1 MNDSPPPADATDP
14 QASVWPAGLTPH
26 PDQMTADQRETL
38 AERGAEALDA
48 ALGKIDFIRYL
59 QLTGSRTDHDYTR
72 DRWRWLGGESNDELL
87 TGAAELLHELGQHE
101 LADRVAAFA
110 PAAKAAE
117 EAAWA
122 KEESGDLEGVADR
135 TTAKEAAR
143 DAGRAKAAEIAE
155 ANRAAAA

>member
-1 MNDSPPPADATDP
+1 MPSSPEPPRDIARR
-14 QASVWPAGLTPH
+14 QAPAGH
-26 PDQMTADQRETL
+26 DR
-38 AERGAEALDA
+38 RGAGRPRRARRGGPQNELGAL
-48 ALGKIDFIRYL
+48 DFIRYV
-59 QLTGSRTDHDYTR
+59 QLTGDSAGRDYTR

-122 KEESGDLEGVADR
+122 KEESGDPAGTADR

-143 DAGRAKAAEIAE
+143 DAGRARAAEIA
-155 ANRAAAA
+155 AGAAA

>member
-1 MNDSPPPADATDP
+1 MSATPPAPVADPAKHVLDFTDRERGELAARGMRALADGLGPLDATRYVQSLGD
-14 QASVWPAGLTPH
+14 SAG
-26 PDQMTADQRETL
+26 R
-38 AERGAEALDA
+38 
-48 ALGKIDFIRYL
+48 
-59 QLTGSRTDHDYTR
+59 DYTR

-122 KEESGDLEGVADR
+122 KDDSEDPAGAADR

-143 DAGRAKAAEIAE
+143 DAGRARAAEIA
-155 ANRAAAA
+155 AGAAA

>member
-1 MNDSPPPADATDP
+1 MSAPPPVADPAKHLLDFSDEEKEELAGRGMAALKEGLGSLDATRYVQLFAD
-14 QASVWPAGLTPH
+14 SAG
-26 PDQMTADQRETL
+26 R
-38 AERGAEALDA
+38 
-48 ALGKIDFIRYL
+48 
-59 QLTGSRTDHDYTR
+59 DYTR

-122 KEESGDLEGVADR
+122 KEESADADGLADR

-143 DAGRAKAAEIAE
+143 DAGRAEAAKIAD
-155 ANRAAAA
+155 AHAAA

>member
-1 MNDSPPPADATDP
+1 MTPPPTDESRP
-14 QASVWPAGLTPH
+14 AFTKHPLDMTEEERSALASRGIAAL
-26 PDQMTADQRETL
+26 REEL
-38 AERGAEALDA
+38 GPLDA
-48 ALGKIDFIRYL
+48 IRFFQMY
-59 QLTGSRTDHDYTR
+59 GDSAGRDYTR

>member
-1 MNDSPPPADATDP
+1 MTPPPTAAPPNGSTRVPQTPSPITKHPLDMTD
-14 QASVWPAGLTPH
+14 
-26 PDQMTADQRETL
+26 
-38 AERGAEALDA
+38 AEREALA
-48 ALGKIDFIRYL
+48 GRGTRALIGALGQVDAIRYF
-59 QLTGSRTDHDYTR
+59 QLHGDSAGRDYTR

-122 KEESGDLEGVADR
+122 KEDSADPEGVADR
-135 TTAKEAAR
+135 TTVREAAR
-143 DAGRAKAAEIAE
+143 DAGRAKAAEIA
-155 ANRAAAA
+155 AA